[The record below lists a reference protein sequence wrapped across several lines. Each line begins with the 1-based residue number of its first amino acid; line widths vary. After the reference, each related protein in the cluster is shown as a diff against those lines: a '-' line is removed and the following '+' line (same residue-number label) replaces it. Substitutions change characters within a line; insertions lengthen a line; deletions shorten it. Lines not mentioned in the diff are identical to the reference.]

1 MTLAFVAMRHFGPF
15 LGCDEPPLSWKNA
28 GIGSFAKERL
38 DYMPDVDET
47 HLELKVCQGWEP
59 ITREL
64 ASDWLRTASYVGR
77 FLISGPKSCYSG
89 GERRCK
95 AATAYRLLLAAAPLR
110 SSVGA
115 HLAGTDAAPDMI
127 A

>member
-64 ASDWLRTASYVGR
+64 ASDWLRTASYVVR
-77 FLISGPKSCYSG
+77 YA
-89 GERRCK
+89 E
-95 AATAYRLLLAAAPLR
+95 
-110 SSVGA
+110 GA
-115 HLAGTDAAPDMI
+115 FGLPNMLEVTLHPTLSMWCITE
-127 A
+127 